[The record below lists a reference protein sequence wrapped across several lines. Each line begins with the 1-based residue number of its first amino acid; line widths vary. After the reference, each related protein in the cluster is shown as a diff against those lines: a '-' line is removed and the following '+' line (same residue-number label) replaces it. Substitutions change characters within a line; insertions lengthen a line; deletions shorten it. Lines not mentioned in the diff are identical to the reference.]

1 MSTIL
6 EGNIIQHGLVRILD
20 GMNLSQ
26 NEARD
31 VMTGIMRGEATPAQ
45 IGGLLTALRLKGETV
60 DEITGFAEAMR
71 ESSARVI
78 TEQSNLL
85 DTCGTGGSGISKF
98 NISTASA
105 IIASSLSVRVAKH
118 GNRSAS
124 SKAGSADVLEALGVN
139 IHLNQEQARA
149 CLDEIDICFL
159 FAQVYHPSM
168 KYAAA
173 PRKELGVRTVF
184 NLLGPL
190 TNPAGADRQVLGV
203 YDRSR
208 TEAIA
213 ESLGRLGLKRAL
225 VVASY
230 DGLDE
235 ISISD
240 RTKISELKDGSVH
253 TYDIHPDDLGLNVCP
268 LSQVLGGTAVEN
280 AEIIKRVFSGESGGY
295 RDIVLANAGASIY
308 VAGLAGSIAEGVHM
322 AKGAIDSGKA
332 SRKLQQLIEKT
343 GEYEYVS

>member
-1 MSTIL
+1 MSTIITGNAVQQSL
-6 EGNIIQHGLVRILD
+6 MNIMEGRDLTQI
-20 GMNLSQ
+20 
-26 NEARD
+26 EARN
-31 VMTGIMRGEATPAQ
+31 VMSHIMSGEATAAQ

-71 ESSARVI
+71 ESCSRVH
-78 TEQSNLL
+78 TEQNNLL

-124 SKAGSADVLEALGVN
+124 GRAGSADVLEALGVN
-139 IHLNQEQARA
+139 IHLNQEQARD
-149 CLDEIDICFL
+149 CLDAINICFL

-173 PRKELGVRTVF
+173 PRKELGVRTIF

-203 YDRSR
+203 YDVTR

-240 RTKISELKDGSVH
+240 RTKISELKDGAVQ
-253 TYDIHPDDLGLNVCP
+253 TYDIHPDDLGLKTYP
-268 LSQVLGGTAVEN
+268 LQQVLGGTATEN
-280 AEIIKRVFSGESGGY
+280 ADIIKRVLSGEQGGY

-308 VAGLAGSIAEGVHM
+308 VAGLAGSIAEGVHL
-322 AKGAIDSGKA
+322 AKNAIDSGKA
-332 SRKLQQLIEKT
+332 SDKLTQLIQKT

>member
-1 MSTIL
+1 MSTIITGNAVQQGL
-6 EGNIIQHGLVRILD
+6 MSIMEGKDLTQI
-20 GMNLSQ
+20 
-26 NEARD
+26 EARN
-31 VMTGIMRGEATPAQ
+31 VMGHIMSGEATAAQ

-71 ESSARVI
+71 ESCSRVH
-78 TEQSNLL
+78 TEQNNLL
-85 DTCGTGGSGISKF
+85 DTCGTGDQ
-98 NISTASA
+98 
-105 IIASSLSVRVAKH
+105 
-118 GNRSAS
+118 
-124 SKAGSADVLEALGVN
+124 GSANSIFQRLPPSSPPLYPYGLRSTGTVLQAEEQGVRMYSEALGVN
-139 IHLNQEQARA
+139 IHLNQEQARD
-149 CLDEIDICFL
+149 CLDAINICFL

-173 PRKELGVRTVF
+173 PRKELGVRTIF

-203 YDRSR
+203 YDVTR

-240 RTKISELKDGSVH
+240 RTKISELKDGAVQ
-253 TYDIHPDDLGLNVCP
+253 TYDIHPDDLGLKVYP
-268 LSQVLGGTAVEN
+268 LQQVLGGTATEN
-280 AEIIKRVFSGESGGY
+280 ADIIKRVLSGEQGGY

-308 VAGLAGSIAEGVHM
+308 VAGLAGSIAEGVHL
-322 AKGAIDSGKA
+322 AKNAIDSGKA
-332 SRKLQQLIEKT
+332 SDKLTQLIQKT